1 MKRFWTRPGTYK
13 DVDFVLDRVSQ
24 ITKQEMED
32 LGVNRWKAYGRARAC
47 KKAGTLLTIMDGMAP
62 VAVYGAVKLDG
73 QNAHATWFIASEA
86 YFDAGAPAVL
96 ATAKFV
102 RALKTKVKTDL
113 RAATASA
120 HKDAH
125 RWFRLIGFELMYV
138 QDEMYV
144 LNYVGRPKVRG
155 SARGDMPS
163 DVCY

>member
-13 DVDFVLDRVSQ
+13 DVDFVLDNVSQ

-47 KKAGTLLTIMDGMAP
+47 KKTGALLCIMDGMRP
-62 VAVYGAVKLDG
+62 VAVYGAVKLPG
-73 QNAHATWFIASEA
+73 QNAHATWFIASEH

-96 ATAKFV
+96 ASARFVKQLKAKV
-102 RALKTKVKTDL
+102 GTQL

-120 HKDAH
+120 HKDVH
-125 RWFRLIGFELMYV
+125 RWFRLLGFEMLYVQEGMYV
-138 QDEMYV
+138 FSYA
-144 LNYVGRPKVRG
+144 GRPKVRRAG
-155 SARGDMPS
+155 GDLPS